1 MVNEAV
7 DRAILAVSVVAV
19 LFGVTLLAAGEVFAL
34 TAIIIGVLGFA
45 YLKTDVDQIS
55 DWGSSQSSSETD
67 PQEDALTI
75 LRERYARG
83 EIDQDEFERRLDDL
97 LETETVE
104 QAEQHHEKTP
114 IKERE

>member
-7 DRAILAVSVVAV
+7 DRAILGVSIVAV
-19 LFGVTLLAAGEVFAL
+19 LLGVTLLAAGEVFAL

-45 YLKTDVDQIS
+45 YLKSDVDQIS
-55 DWGSSQSSSETD
+55 DWRSSQTNSETD
-67 PQEDALTI
+67 SQEDALTI

-83 EIDQDEFERRLDDL
+83 EIEQDEFERRLDDL

>member
-45 YLKTDVDQIS
+45 YLKTDIDQNSS
-55 DWGSSQSSSETD
+55 DTD
-67 PQEDALTI
+67 PQQDALTI

-104 QAEQHHEKTP
+104 QAEQYHEKTP
-114 IKERE
+114 IKEHE

>member
-1 MVNEAV
+1 MVDGVV
-7 DRAILAVSVVAV
+7 DFAILAVSIVSV
-19 LFGVTLLAAGEVFAL
+19 LLGVMLLAAGEVFAL

-45 YLKTDVDQIS
+45 YLKTEIDQIS
-55 DWGSSQSSSETD
+55 EWRSSQSSSDTD
-67 PQEDALTI
+67 PQQDALTI

-97 LETETVE
+97 LETATVE
-104 QAEQHHEKTP
+104 QAEQHYERTP

>member
-7 DRAILAVSVVAV
+7 DRAILGISIVAV
-19 LFGVTLLAAGEVFAL
+19 LLGVTLLAAGEVFAL

-45 YLKTDVDQIS
+45 YLKTDVDQIR
-55 DWGSSQSSSETD
+55 DGGSSQSSSETD
-67 PQEDALTI
+67 SQEDALTI

-83 EIDQDEFERRLDDL
+83 EIGQDEFERRLDDL

-104 QAEQHHEKTP
+104 QVEQHHEKTP